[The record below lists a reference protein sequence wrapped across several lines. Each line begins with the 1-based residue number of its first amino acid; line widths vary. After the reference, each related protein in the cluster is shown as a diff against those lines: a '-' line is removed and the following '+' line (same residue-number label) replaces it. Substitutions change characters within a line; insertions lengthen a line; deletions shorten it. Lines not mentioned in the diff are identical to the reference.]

1 MLIPEAVEL
10 VIQAGA
16 MGTGGDVFVLDM
28 GRPIS
33 IDGLAKKMIRL
44 SGLELKDKNHPDGD
58 IEIKY
63 IGLRPGEKLYEEL
76 LVGDNVSQTENP
88 LIMRA
93 KEDMLSW
100 DELKPILDCLKKEIK
115 DCDQEK
121 IRKLLIQLVQGF
133 KPQKKITDLL
143 HKKI

>member
-1 MLIPEAVEL
+1 
-10 VIQAGA
+10 
-16 MGTGGDVFVLDM
+16 
-28 GRPIS
+28 
-33 IDGLAKKMIRL
+33 
-44 SGLELKDKNHPDGD
+44 
-58 IEIKY
+58 
-63 IGLRPGEKLYEEL
+63 
-76 LVGDNVSQTENP
+76 
-88 LIMRA
+88 MRA

-143 HKKI
+143 HKKV